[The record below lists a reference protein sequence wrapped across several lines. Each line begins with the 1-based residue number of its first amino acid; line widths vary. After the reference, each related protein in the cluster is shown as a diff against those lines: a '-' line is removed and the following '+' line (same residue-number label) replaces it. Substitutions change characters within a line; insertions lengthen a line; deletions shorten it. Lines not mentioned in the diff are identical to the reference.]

1 MSYYTTS
8 SFEMPPRGRN
18 RKVTQPSTV
27 HISDQGE
34 EFNFEAISD
43 TSDHGSGQG
52 MIFHSY
58 SLYYLTDNLQAHLR
72 LLVAVLLA
80 PAHPIRKLRL

>member
-8 SFEMPPRGRN
+8 SFEMPARGRN
-18 RKVTQPSTV
+18 RKVANQPTV
-27 HISDQGE
+27 HISDSDQGGE

-52 MIFHSY
+52 MIFHTSSY
-58 SLYYLTDNLQAHLR
+58 ST
-72 LLVAVLLA
+72 
-80 PAHPIRKLRL
+80 